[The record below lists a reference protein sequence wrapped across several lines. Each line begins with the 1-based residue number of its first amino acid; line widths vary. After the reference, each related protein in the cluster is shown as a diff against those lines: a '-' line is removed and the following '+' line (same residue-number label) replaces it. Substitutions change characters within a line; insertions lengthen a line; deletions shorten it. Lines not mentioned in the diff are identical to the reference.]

1 MAEKSRVAEEEA
13 MLLSQKASE
22 AEQEITRIRLN
33 NMKTEEEKVHLERKT
48 REAEL
53 LTERLVQESERRA
66 AEAEKLKD
74 ELLRARI
81 AEKEAKEKL
90 LEFLSRNAYTATI
103 AVSRLSN
110 FTKFIIRFSA
120 SIKCT
125 LYLTVCAKSVS
136 IYTSTS
142 IGFTSRSSDTA
153 IGYRTVA
160 S

>member
-1 MAEKSRVAEEEA
+1 MAEEEA

-90 LEFLSRNAYTATI
+90 LEFLSRNAYSAAI
-103 AVSRLSN
+103 PVSRNL
-110 FTKFIIRFSA
+110 FIHLI
-120 SIKCT
+120 
-125 LYLTVCAKSVS
+125 
-136 IYTSTS
+136 
-142 IGFTSRSSDTA
+142 
-153 IGYRTVA
+153 
-160 S
+160 

>member
-1 MAEKSRVAEEEA
+1 

-90 LEFLSRNAYTATI
+90 LEFLSRNAYSATI
-103 AVSRLSN
+103 P
-110 FTKFIIRFSA
+110 
-120 SIKCT
+120 
-125 LYLTVCAKSVS
+125 VS
-136 IYTSTS
+136 ISLSTLIS
-142 IGFTSRSSDTA
+142 YEIISTFILYITFCLFLPKIVYIIFDPVRILRHFLAYLWHVVQNTTLL
-153 IGYRTVA
+153 IYELFI
-160 S
+160 

>member
-1 MAEKSRVAEEEA
+1 

-66 AEAEKLKD
+66 VEAEKLKD

-90 LEFLSRNAYTATI
+90 LEFLSRNTYTTNI
-103 AVSRLSN
+103 PHVSNIFPS
-110 FTKFIIRFSA
+110 TQV
-120 SIKCT
+120 KCFHF
-125 LYLTVCAKSVS
+125 S
-136 IYTSTS
+136 IYSFDCSVIQFST
-142 IGFTSRSSDTA
+142 ILLLF
-153 IGYRTVA
+153 
-160 S
+160 

>member
-1 MAEKSRVAEEEA
+1 

-103 AVSRLSN
+103 AVCIQIIGIINRLWI
-110 FTKFIIRFSA
+110 FMQ
-120 SIKCT
+120 
-125 LYLTVCAKSVS
+125 
-136 IYTSTS
+136 IYIFMNIS
-142 IGFTSRSSDTA
+142 
-153 IGYRTVA
+153 
-160 S
+160 

>member
-1 MAEKSRVAEEEA
+1 

-90 LEFLSRNAYTATI
+90 LEFLSRNAYSATI
-103 AVSRLSN
+103 PVSINLLICFDMKLCFCIQ
-110 FTKFIIRFSA
+110 FTSA
-120 SIKCT
+120 
-125 LYLTVCAKSVS
+125 LYLVFCLQYNRNVE
-136 IYTSTS
+136 
-142 IGFTSRSSDTA
+142 R
-153 IGYRTVA
+153 
-160 S
+160 

>member
-1 MAEKSRVAEEEA
+1 

-90 LEFLSRNAYTATI
+90 LEFLSRNAY
-103 AVSRLSN
+103 
-110 FTKFIIRFSA
+110 
-120 SIKCT
+120 
-125 LYLTVCAKSVS
+125 
-136 IYTSTS
+136 STS
-142 IGFTSRSSDTA
+142 IPVSTCPEYQLCDVGDR
-153 IGYRTVA
+153 VM
-160 S
+160 